1 MTNDSLPDWRA
12 MTQREYEILR
22 FVSAHSPIL
31 WLDTLNAFLPSVL
44 EVDTVLRDALAKKW
58 IEATNPADH
67 PPFCSIRITATGRSV
82 CAAFALVQQEQ
93 HQQEQLRQEN
103 RWRLAAEKA
112 DQKAMRRDDRRFQIK
127 LNVAMVF
134 LGAFLSNLDRIIA
147 WILSIF
153 RS

>member
-1 MTNDSLPDWRA
+1 MNDDVSSGCRA

-22 FVSAHSPIL
+22 FVSTHSPIL
-31 WLDTLNAFLPSVL
+31 WLDALNAFLPSVL
-44 EVDTVLRDALAKKW
+44 AADTVLRDALAKKW
-58 IEATNPADH
+58 VEVTNPADH
-67 PPFCSIRITATGRSV
+67 PPFCSIRVTASGRSV
-82 CAAFALVQQEQ
+82 CAAFALVQQEK
-93 HQQEQLRQEN
+93 HQQEKLQQEN
-103 RWRLAAEKA
+103 RWRHAAEKA

-147 WILSIF
+147 WVLSIF